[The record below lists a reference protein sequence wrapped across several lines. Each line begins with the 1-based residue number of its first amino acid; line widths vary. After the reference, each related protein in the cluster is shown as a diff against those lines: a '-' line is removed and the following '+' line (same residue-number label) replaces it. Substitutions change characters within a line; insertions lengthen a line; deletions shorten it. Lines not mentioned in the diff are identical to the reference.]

1 MCLMELQ
8 VTSASLCVSLACI
21 HKREFLSAP
30 VTVCFLAYPAAVVK
44 IQAAIRGFLGR
55 KRAWR
60 EYFSRLALEH
70 AGAKEVCTCK

>member
-1 MCLMELQ
+1 M
-8 VTSASLCVSLACI
+8 
-21 HKREFLSAP
+21 
-30 VTVCFLAYPAAVVK
+30 TVCFLAYPAAVVK